1 MIETEADV
9 GIQPT
14 RRVWRSAVKS
24 KTIDRR
30 RRFEDVTPVL
40 TAREEVLLTATA
52 KDPRHGSWAVELLAR
67 RDAVAR
73 WRGQAGSTIR
83 EVIQA
88 INGLPA

>member
-1 MIETEADV
+1 M
-9 GIQPT
+9 
-14 RRVWRSAVKS
+14 KS
-24 KTIDRR
+24 KTIDHR

>member
-1 MIETEADV
+1 M
-9 GIQPT
+9 
-14 RRVWRSAVKS
+14 
-24 KTIDRR
+24 DRR
-30 RRFEDVTPVL
+30 PRFENAPPVL

-52 KDPRHGSWAVELLAR
+52 NDPRYGSWAVELLAR

>member
-1 MIETEADV
+1 MKLKTMA
-9 GIQPT
+9 
-14 RRVWRSAVKS
+14 RRPRLESV
-24 KTIDRR
+24 
-30 RRFEDVTPVL
+30 PHVL
-40 TAREEVLLTATA
+40 TAREEALLAATG

-73 WRGQAGSTIR
+73 WRGQAGCTIR